1 MSDQWDDMAGAA
13 MGEDGHDQTKI
24 DARYLDLTSR
34 LLDLEQLRKR
44 PKPTWLVDG
53 YLVSH
58 GLAWLQGK
66 WGNGKSFV
74 AVDIGCCVSTG
85 KAWHGHEVEH
95 GRVLYL
101 IAEGASGLSSRV
113 DAWVTEHGEEPDQ
126 IKFLPVPVNL
136 MDDEVDVPA
145 MQQLLGDIHPVLV
158 IVDTQARVTVGADE
172 NSSRDMGRFVHHL
185 GLLMESSDAAFLIV
199 HHEPRN
205 GENMRGSTALEGA
218 ADSILRTV
226 KDGDLITVE
235 NPKQKDATQME
246 PMELALESRDES
258 AVLVRRGMAHGQSS
272 GTAKIMLEVLETF
285 GDAGASSTLWLKS
298 CGEEVKESTFY
309 KQVRKLVKK
318 QQVREQVSGRNR
330 WYWIAQESSS

>member
-85 KAWHGHEVEH
+85 KPWHGHEVEQ
-95 GRVLYL
+95 GRVLYV

-113 DAWVTEHGEEPDQ
+113 DAWATEYGEEPDQ

-145 MQQLLGDIHPVLV
+145 MQQLLEDTHPVLV

-185 GLLMESSDAAFLIV
+185 GLLMESSDAALLIV

-218 ADSILRTV
+218 ALTALTDSHSPGPST
-226 KDGDLITVE
+226 LISHPLSGTRGE
-235 NPKQKDATQME
+235 SERGREQ
-246 PMELALESRDES
+246 LEHLSVFDQLEGS
-258 AVLVRRGMAHGQSS
+258 APAPSASS
-272 GTAKIMLEVLETF
+272 G
-285 GDAGASSTLWLKS
+285 
-298 CGEEVKESTFY
+298 
-309 KQVRKLVKK
+309 R
-318 QQVREQVSGRNR
+318 
-330 WYWIAQESSS
+330 